1 MSQETKQLF
10 TELFDDDLSPSSA
23 YRKFID
29 NVENEEH
36 LADRFWVPD
45 YKWVFNFY
53 AQYIKRKFGTL
64 NGIDVYYK
72 IVENIESYNN
82 DRGKELAKVK
92 QTETG
97 ETIVVIC
104 DEFNRRVH
112 ENIPSAGDILIM
124 DATSNLDRMDTKIFH
139 LMCPSPVGGLPLGT
153 MIMTRA
159 NENTIKEALDLYKTV
174 LPDNAFYGKGRN
186 AGPEIAMTDDDSA
199 ERNALKSTW
208 NNITLLLC
216 QFHHLN
222 ALWGW
227 LWKREHDILLDD
239 RPVLFNLVKR
249 AVYARSNEEFD
260 EAIETM
266 EENDIY
272 EKYENFKNHFET
284 NILPRQKEWAIKER
298 INKKLPTHGQNTTNY
313 VEYSFRVTKDIQF
326 SRLKAYNLVDLVDI
340 CLDDSKLN
348 SRRCVDVSH
357 NRNYHLFT
365 NQKSRYLEQ
374 NNKIDSKNII
384 KITDLKY
391 KVPSEALE
399 DKLYNVFI
407 EMGVCD

>member
-272 EKYENFKNHFET
+272 EKYEHFKNHFET

-365 NQKSRYLEQ
+365 KGCRPKKKQYIYRHYPN
-374 NNKIDSKNII
+374 
-384 KITDLKY
+384 
-391 KVPSEALE
+391 
-399 DKLYNVFI
+399 
-407 EMGVCD
+407 